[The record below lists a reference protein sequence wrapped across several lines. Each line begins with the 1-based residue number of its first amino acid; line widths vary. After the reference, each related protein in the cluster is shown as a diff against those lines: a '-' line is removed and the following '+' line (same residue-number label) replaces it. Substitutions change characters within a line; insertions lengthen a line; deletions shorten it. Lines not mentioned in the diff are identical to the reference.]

1 MTEIGRGI
9 SLQWRRSIC
18 SLELQTLDLVPYSSE
33 MLSFGDPIQCG
44 LSSDWKT
51 AYTETE
57 NSSSSSTV
65 VVAVVVAV
73 VIVVV
78 SDCRVL
84 C

>member
-1 MTEIGRGI
+1 M
-9 SLQWRRSIC
+9 
-18 SLELQTLDLVPYSSE
+18 PYSSE

-57 NSSSSSTV
+57 NSSSSTV
-65 VVAVVVAV
+65 VVAVVIAV
-73 VIVVV
+73 VIVVA
-78 SDCRVL
+78 SDCLVL